1 MAPVSDG
8 TYVKAHGELHHLG
21 LVRPRR
27 TVGVVIALRI
37 VCPYGPTPFSS
48 DNLRLAS
55 TEQRR
60 KLPSDTGAMPPK
72 ILLIPYRCVET
83 SFMQYKKWIS
93 ARKTEA
99 FLPLKG

>member
-83 SFMQYKKWIS
+83 SFMQYKNVDFSPKNRGFP
-93 ARKTEA
+93 A
-99 FLPLKG
+99 P